1 MAVNFDGPPGSTPLD
16 PDELEGLKPGHIIRR
31 SELDEWEAE
40 NILKA
45 ETWLLRARRKEI
57 LTLEFIK
64 LLHRQMYDRTWV
76 WAGRFRTSEKNIG
89 VDPAHIAVR
98 TRNLCAD
105 VKVQL
110 TAKSLPLDRI
120 AAVFH
125 HRLVSIHPFANGTG
139 RHARL
144 MADLLLIRN
153 SAERFT
159 WGGNIADTAH
169 VVRNRYI
176 AALRPA
182 DAKDYRPL
190 FEFVRS

>member
-76 WAGRFRTSEKNIG
+76 WAKISHKRKKYRRRSC
-89 VDPAHIAVR
+89 P
-98 TRNLCAD
+98 
-105 VKVQL
+105 
-110 TAKSLPLDRI
+110 
-120 AAVFH
+120 
-125 HRLVSIHPFANGTG
+125 HR
-139 RHARL
+139 R
-144 MADLLLIRN
+144 
-153 SAERFT
+153 
-159 WGGNIADTAH
+159 
-169 VVRNRYI
+169 
-176 AALRPA
+176 A
-182 DAKDYRPL
+182 DAQS
-190 FEFVRS
+190 VR

>member
-1 MAVNFDGPPGSTPLD
+1 MVATGKT
-16 PDELEGLKPGHIIRR
+16 EGNTDTRIHK
-31 SELDEWEAE
+31 
-40 NILKA
+40 
-45 ETWLLRARRKEI
+45 
-57 LTLEFIK
+57 
-64 LLHRQMYDRTWV
+64 
-76 WAGRFRTSEKNIG
+76 TSASADVRPNMGMGGKISHKRKNIG

-125 HRLVSIHPFANGTG
+125 HRLVSIHPFANGNG